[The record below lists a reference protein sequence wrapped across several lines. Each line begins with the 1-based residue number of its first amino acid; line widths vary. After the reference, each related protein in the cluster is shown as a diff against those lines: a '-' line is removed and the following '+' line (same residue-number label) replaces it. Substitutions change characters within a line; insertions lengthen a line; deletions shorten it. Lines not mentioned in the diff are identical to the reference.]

1 VFEVEG
7 EVRVSGA
14 EAQAEVALG
23 VDGDRDGDGNGAGA
37 GADADADDLVEGG
50 SEVARSEAA
59 KPELRPWQ
67 PVVARWRLFIIAAT
81 VLLEAGVVV
90 RLGLHW
96 STLPV
101 VAFAA
106 TAVALAV
113 IDVAILRLPNALT
126 APTGAAVAGT
136 LVAEAL
142 IEHQPR
148 RLVTELEGG
157 LALGLFYMLLYA
169 LSRGG
174 LGLGDVKL
182 GAVVGMLLA
191 SRGWI
196 PVFNGTFLA
205 YVITLAIAL
214 VMLRR
219 GHKRFPYGPGLIA
232 GAIIV
237 LLVG

>member
-1 VFEVEG
+1 MSEVKSEVQVHG
-7 EVRVSGA
+7 TEAGFGVESGVEVRSSADSAVELAEDDREGA
-14 EAQAEVALG
+14 ETP
-23 VDGDRDGDGNGAGA
+23 
-37 GADADADDLVEGG
+37 
-50 SEVARSEAA
+50 
-59 KPELRPWQ
+59 KPEVRPWQ
-67 PVVARWRLFIIAAT
+67 PVVARWRLFIVAAT
-81 VLLEAGVVV
+81 GLLEVGVIV
-90 RLGLHW
+90 RLGVHW

-106 TAVALAV
+106 TAVVLAV
-113 IDVAILRLPNALT
+113 IDFAILRLPNALT
-126 APTGAAVAGT
+126 APTAAAVIGA
-136 LVAEAL
+136 LAAEAL
-142 IEHQPR
+142 IEHRPH
-148 RLVTELEGG
+148 RLVAEVEGG

-191 SRGWI
+191 ARGWI
-196 PVFNGTFLA
+196 QVFNGTFLA